1 MTENRV
7 RGGVEHG
14 EDGKFKDK
22 YSDDDVIDAVRE
34 ANPEPLTNKEVAQ
47 RVGCSKPTAH
57 NRLHELADEGRVH
70 TKKVGANA
78 RVWWV
83 EDND

>member
-1 MTENRV
+1 MTESKV
-7 RGGVEHG
+7 RGNVEHG
-14 EDGKFKDK
+14 EGGKFKDK
-22 YSDDDVIDAVRE
+22 YSDDDVVDALLE
-34 ANPEPLTNKEVAQ
+34 AHPEPLTNKEVAQ

-57 NRLHELADEGRVH
+57 NRLHELAEDDRVL

-83 EDND
+83 EG